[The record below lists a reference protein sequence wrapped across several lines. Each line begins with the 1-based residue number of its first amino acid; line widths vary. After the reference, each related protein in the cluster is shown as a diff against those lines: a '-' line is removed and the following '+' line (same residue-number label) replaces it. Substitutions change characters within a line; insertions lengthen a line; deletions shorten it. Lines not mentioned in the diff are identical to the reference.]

1 MNTTI
6 MNTTPF
12 YEWIY
17 SLNTDDYSAG
27 PVHMC
32 ERKEDN
38 SLGSGSHCADPCSC
52 KWLSASP
59 LDGGTKDGK
68 MGWKEKGKDRSAHSF
83 TAI

>member
-38 SLGSGSHCADPCSC
+38 SLGAR
-52 KWLSASP
+52 LSVLYFVMFVLS
-59 LDGGTKDGK
+59 LIGNGLVLVIIY
-68 MGWKEKGKDRSAHSF
+68 R
-83 TAI
+83 